1 MTPILLN
8 GTQKDPLMGHSYLDR
23 GGWGKRKEWV
33 RIGQVKMSSAKR
45 SGLSPSAVS
54 ISRAGECG
62 WERRQTT
69 MRLSLEYVNT

>member
-45 SGLSPSAVS
+45 SGLFSFGRFNIQSRGVWLGEKANNNEI
-54 ISRAGECG
+54 IS
-62 WERRQTT
+62 
-69 MRLSLEYVNT
+69 